1 MTGKKK
7 VISSSPSLDSMSPF
21 LQFSWPVSDLYWLEW
36 NDQKRWTL
44 SLALDNW
51 TAIKVTSSPGWTCV
65 KVEEERRLV
74 RGWLVALIAGLKLS
88 SMTLVASS
96 RLICVNTPPYFK
108 FHEGSREHFSAHLAE
123 FVWWLG

>member
-1 MTGKKK
+1 
-7 VISSSPSLDSMSPF
+7 MSPF
-21 LQFSWPVSDLYWLEW
+21 LQFCWPVSDLYWLEW

-74 RGWLVALIAGLKLS
+74 RGWLVVLIAGLKLS
-88 SMTLVASS
+88 SMMLVASS
-96 RLICVNTPPYFK
+96 RLICVNTSPYFK
-108 FHEGSREHFSAHLAE
+108 FHEGSREHFSAHLAG